1 MGSPAQ
7 SPSNQQSLSS
17 LLNDSGVYIGNMM
30 VIYPK
35 HHKLLIKNEIVD
47 LTPIEFKLMLML
59 TENID
64 NPIDTETI
72 YNSLWND
79 SELKLTSFT
88 LKTHIS
94 NLRRKL
100 KSASKDSIKLTHI
113 KGKGYCLLIPEF

>member
-100 KSASKDSIKLTHI
+100 KSASEDSIKLTHV